1 MEVNFYKNKSDKKY
15 VDKSIELITTAN
27 CIFKDDTTVKNPTL
41 ILSNI
46 NGITQ
51 SNYLYIEDFNRYYYI
66 DNITFSQQ
74 RYYIDCSCDV
84 LMSFSADIKNCT
96 AIIERQ
102 ENEYNLYLNDEEY
115 KVYQYPRV
123 QTKRFT
129 NGFDTN
135 SFILAIAGGK

>member
-1 MEVNFYKNKSDKKY
+1 MNVIFYKNKSDKKY
-15 VDKSIELITTAN
+15 IDKSIELIANVN
-27 CIFKDDTTVKNPTL
+27 CIFKDDTTIKNPTL

-46 NGITQ
+46 SGLNQ
-51 SNYLYIEDFNRYYYI
+51 SNYLYIEEFERYYYI
-66 DNITFSQQ
+66 DNITYSQQ
-74 RYYIDCSCDV
+74 RYYIECSCDV
-84 LMSFSADIKNCT
+84 LMSFSTGIKNCT

>member
-1 MEVNFYKNKSDKKY
+1 MDVNFYKNKSDKKY
-15 VDKSIELITTAN
+15 LDKNIELIATTN

-46 NGITQ
+46 NGLTQ
-51 SNYLYIEDFNRYYYI
+51 SNYLYIEDFDRYYYI
-66 DNITFSQQ
+66 DNITYSQQ
-74 RYYIDCSCDV
+74 RYYIECSCDV
-84 LMSFSADIKNCT
+84 LMSFSDDIKNCT

-123 QTKRFT
+123 QTKRFA